1 MNHFKPLGAKH
12 DYGMFNSR
20 RLLCLHDVGVMA
32 SLKLMLGKC
41 FDAWFRLREI
51 SSEDK

>member
-20 RLLCLHDVGVMA
+20 RLLRLHDVGVMLGQ
-32 SLKLMLGKC
+32 LKINVG
-41 FDAWFRLREI
+41 
-51 SSEDK
+51 